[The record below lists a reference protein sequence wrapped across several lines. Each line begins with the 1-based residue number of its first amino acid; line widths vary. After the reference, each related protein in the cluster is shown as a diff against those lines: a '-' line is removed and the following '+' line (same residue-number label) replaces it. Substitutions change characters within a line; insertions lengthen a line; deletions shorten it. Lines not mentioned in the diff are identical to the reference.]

1 MPTLR
6 EIFSNIADA
15 TRSQTGSI
23 NLMHP
28 EEMPDEI
35 RSIDVSNQFIT
46 IQKGRE
52 VNSKIKIEIIV
63 N

>member
-15 TRSQTGSI
+15 TRFQTGSI
-23 NLMHP
+23 NLIHP

-52 VNSKIKIEIIV
+52 VNSKIKIEITV